1 VNHIPGF
8 NEKEILEV
16 IQWKLD
22 NNELTYNKDH
32 KIIGAKK

>member
-1 VNHIPGF
+1 VHHIPGF
-8 NEKEILEV
+8 DEKEILEV